1 MFKVKSFALIALF
14 LLSSFSLSSQTGTT
28 ISDSIIS
35 GSIYRKFR
43 LYVPTTYTASQAVP
57 LLFNL
62 HGYTSNATQQQL
74 YGNFMPIADTA
85 NFIMVLPEGTA
96 PAGSQYFN
104 AGFGPGVNDVLY
116 MSDLIDSLSLNYNIN
131 PNAIYSCG
139 MSNGG
144 IMSYYLA
151 CNLPNRFAAI
161 ASVTGSMLNSWFT
174 CAPSRPFPVMEIHGT
189 NDATVPYIGS
199 STFSHIDSVIKKW
212 ILHNNCN
219 VTPVTFSV
227 PNTVTSDGATAINFK
242 YSGGTNGADVELYKV
257 VNGAH
262 SWPGAPIA
270 IGTTCMD
277 FNASVEIW
285 RFFRKYKLNNFIT
298 SIHYNT
304 LLNASVNIFP
314 NPSNHIFTVSTSNN
328 LATDIKITTLLG
340 KELFYKKINPTGN
353 TTINTLEIPEGIYL
367 VNLMNNNTLVLTKKI
382 VIAR

>member
-1 MFKVKSFALIALF
+1 MCKVKSFYCF
-14 LLSSFSLSSQTGTT
+14 LLFIICSLQLSSQTGTT

-43 LYVPTTYTASQAVP
+43 LYVPTSYNSSQAVP

-104 AGFGPGVNDVLY
+104 AGFGPGVNDVLF
-116 MSDLIDSLSLNYNIN
+116 MSDLIDSLKLNYNIN
-131 PNAIYSCG
+131 NNAIYSCG

-174 CAPSRPFPVMEIHGT
+174 SSPNRAFPVMEIHGT

-199 STFSHIDSVIKKW
+199 STFAHIDSVVKKW
-212 ILHNNCN
+212 VLNNNCN
-219 VTPVTFSV
+219 ISPATFSV
-227 PNTVTSDGATAINFK
+227 PNTVTTDGATAINFK
-242 YSGGTNGADVELYKV
+242 YTGGTNAADVELYRIN
-257 VNGAH
+257 NGAH
-262 SWPGAPIA
+262 TWPGAPIA
-270 IGTTCMD
+270 IGVTCMD

-285 RFFRKYKLNNFIT
+285 RFFRRYKLNMFVTAVPENKNDL
-298 SIHYNT
+298 SIN
-304 LLNASVNIFP
+304 VFP
-314 NPSNHIFTVSTSNN
+314 NPANEFITISDPGNTISE
-328 LATDIKITTLLG
+328 LKITSLLG
-340 KELFYKKINPTGN
+340 
-353 TTINTLEIPEGIYL
+353 EIFIVQKSSSV
-367 VNLMNNNTLVLTKKI
+367 VNLSNLPQGVYVIRMYKNNDLVTTKKI